1 MESSIVVGSEVA
13 LALYPLLIKLVD
25 TNLQTQLLARFLTF
39 GGLAALLAKPSAL
52 TRTWGSVKGASKSL
66 ALGTLTLSHVAASY
80 YAFETLPAGPAM
92 ALFYTY
98 PILNLIAGALFFG
111 ETVSILTILL
121 CAVAAAGVLL
131 VAYGTE
137 SPENEKE
144 IRWDGVA
151 SALAAAATE
160 TAMYFAVK
168 TATHADAYASIL
180 ELYPGAL
187 VGLGL
192 WLLISKQPVDFR
204 GSSWGPMLLFNTLIG
219 FIGYALRYYAI
230 PKVSTA
236 VFSLLSFV
244 GVSASFLFG
253 WLFAEEVPTW
263 KSTVGATLISIVAAT
278 AKTQA

>member
-1 MESSIVVGSEVA
+1 MESSIIVGSEVA

-25 TNLQTQLLARFLTF
+25 TNLQTQILARFLTF

-52 TRTWGSVKGASKSL
+52 TRTWGSIAGATKSI

-80 YAFETLPAGPAM
+80 YAFERLPAGPAM

-111 ETVSILTILL
+111 ESISALSILF
-121 CAVAAAGVLL
+121 CALAVVGVLL

-160 TAMYFAVK
+160 TGMYFAVK
-168 TATHADAYASIL
+168 TAKDADAYASIL

-192 WLLISKQPVDFR
+192 WFFLSKQPVDFR
-204 GSSWGPMLLFNTLIG
+204 ASSWGPMLAFNTIIG

-236 VFSLLSFV
+236 VFSILSFV
-244 GVSASFLFG
+244 GVSASFIFG
-253 WLFAEEVPTW
+253 WLFAQEVPTW
-263 KSTVGATLISIVAAT
+263 KSAAGATLISIVAA
-278 AKTQA
+278 AVKK

>member
-1 MESSIVVGSEVA
+1 MEPAIVVGSEVA

-25 TNLQTQLLARFLTF
+25 TSLPTQLLARFLTF

-52 TRTWGSVKGASKSL
+52 ARTWGSIAGATKSI

-80 YAFETLPAGPAM
+80 YAFDRLPAGPAM

-111 ETVSILTILL
+111 EGVSPFSILL
-121 CAVAAAGVLL
+121 CTLAVVGVLL

-144 IRWDGVA
+144 IRWDGIA

-192 WLLISKQPVDFR
+192 WLFLSKQPIDLR
-204 GSSWGPMLLFNTLIG
+204 TSSWGPMLGFNTLIG

-236 VFSLLSFV
+236 VFSILSFV
-244 GVSASFLFG
+244 GVSASFLWG
-253 WLFAEEVPTW
+253 WLFAKEVPTW
-263 KSTVGATLISIVAAT
+263 KSAAGATLISVVAA
-278 AKTQA
+278 AVKK

>member
-1 MESSIVVGSEVA
+1 MEPAIVVGSEVA

-25 TNLQTQLLARFLTF
+25 TSLATQLLARFLTF

-52 TRTWGSVKGASKSL
+52 ARTWGSIAGAMKSI

-80 YAFETLPAGPAM
+80 YAFDRLPAGPAM

-111 ETVSILTILL
+111 EGVSPFSILL
-121 CAVAAAGVLL
+121 CALAVVGVLL

-144 IRWDGVA
+144 IRWDGIA

-192 WLLISKQPVDFR
+192 WLFLSKQPIDLR
-204 GSSWGPMLLFNTLIG
+204 TSSWGPMLAFNTIIG
-219 FIGYALRYYAI
+219 FVGYALRYYAI

-236 VFSLLSFV
+236 VFSILSFV
-244 GVSASFLFG
+244 GVSASFLWG

-263 KSTVGATLISIVAAT
+263 KSAAGATLISVVAA
-278 AKTQA
+278 AVKK